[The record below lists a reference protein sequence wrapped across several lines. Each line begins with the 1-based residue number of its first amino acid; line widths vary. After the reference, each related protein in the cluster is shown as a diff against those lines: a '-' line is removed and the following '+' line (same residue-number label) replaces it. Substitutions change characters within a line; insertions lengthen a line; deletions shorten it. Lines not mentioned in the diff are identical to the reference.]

1 MLILSR
7 DLNNVLKK
15 LGVDHGE
22 IRYVSTFALAFRRL
36 KHGFIGCYSFHQP
49 GGFC

>member
-1 MLILSR
+1 MLIFSQ
-7 DLNNVLKK
+7 DLNNVFKTT
-15 LGVDHGE
+15 GVDHSE
-22 IRYVSTFALAFRRL
+22 IRYVSPFVLAFRRL